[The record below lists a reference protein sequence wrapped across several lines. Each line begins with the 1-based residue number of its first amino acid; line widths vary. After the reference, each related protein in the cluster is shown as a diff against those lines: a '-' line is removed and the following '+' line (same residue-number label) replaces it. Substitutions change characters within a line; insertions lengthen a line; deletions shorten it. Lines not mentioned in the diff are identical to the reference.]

1 MGLRKSKAV
10 NMHLYNR
17 YVNTIMSF
25 VLPLAGSRDHVQRL
39 QAGPLGGVSG
49 GAQREHQTDR
59 SVNKHFSGVIYKT
72 FNEITLKLDYRSS
85 RRDFVDCS

>member
-1 MGLRKSKAV
+1 MVK
-10 NMHLYNR
+10 
-17 YVNTIMSF
+17 
-25 VLPLAGSRDHVQRL
+25 P
-39 QAGPLGGVSG
+39 
-49 GAQREHQTDR
+49 DR